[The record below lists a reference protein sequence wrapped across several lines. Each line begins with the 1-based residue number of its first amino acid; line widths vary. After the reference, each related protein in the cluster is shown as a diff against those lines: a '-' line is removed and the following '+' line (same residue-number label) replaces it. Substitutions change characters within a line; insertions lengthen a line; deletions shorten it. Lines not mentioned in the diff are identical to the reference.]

1 MPPAT
6 HLHRSGPNR
15 LASVQNVARLLVC
28 IAVLAAACAT
38 SARSSADR
46 PAPPLSPV
54 VTPPNPV
61 GEEIVVRT
69 NAERKMLG
77 LPALTRN
84 IALMNAAQLQTNQ
97 MAALTRMAHELPGAA
112 YPSLDARLDAVG
124 YRMRASGENVAE
136 GYPSGAAVVAGWMT
150 SPGHRANIVSTHFTE
165 MGAGVA
171 MAKNGRRFYA
181 QVFGS
186 PRWS

>member
-1 MPPAT
+1 MPLTP
-6 HLHRSGPNR
+6 LPCGSGPIR
-15 LASVQNVARLLVC
+15 LASAPNVARLILC
-28 IAVLAAACAT
+28 LAALATACANKT
-38 SARSSADR
+38 QPTRDR
-46 PAPPLSPV
+46 PAPPLSPA
-54 VTPPNPV
+54 VTASNPV

-69 NAERKMLG
+69 NAERKKLG
-77 LPALTRN
+77 LPALERN
-84 IALMNAAQLQTNQ
+84 APLMNAAQLQANQ
-97 MAALTRMAHELPGAA
+97 MATVSRMAHELPDAE

-124 YRMRASGENVAE
+124 YRRRATGENVAE

-171 MAKNGRRFYA
+171 TAKNGHRFYA

-186 PRWS
+186 PR